1 MMKEITVVMPVYKV
15 EKYVS
20 ECLDSIINQTFDC
33 FECIIID
40 DCSPDNSMRLI
51 EEKLAGYKGNISF
64 RIVRNERNEGV
75 SAARNK
81 GIELSRGG
89 YLFFI
94 DSDDMLYE
102 NCLEKLW
109 EETKRH
115 PGIDLVQG
123 DSYSEGMENKN
134 SDLQRYTEGRIRI
147 NKELYA
153 ENICFI
159 LNKLMPVVYNA
170 AVIGVTRESND
181 AIDKFKRNLIRKHCR
196 EFRPMEVL
204 YELNLFYPFSL
215 LLNWGIYRHHILYKY
230 ANLIKLYY
238 KIWGRLYR

>member
-1 MMKEITVVMPVYKV
+1 MNKAKTDFDKPAKDFIFILTV
-15 EKYVS
+15 
-20 ECLDSIINQTFDC
+20 F
-33 FECIIID
+33 
-40 DCSPDNSMRLI
+40 
-51 EEKLAGYKGNISF
+51 
-64 RIVRNERNEGV
+64 NE
-75 SAARNK
+75 
-81 GIELSRGG
+81 
-89 YLFFI
+89 
-94 DSDDMLYE
+94 
-102 NCLEKLW
+102 
-109 EETKRH
+109 H
-115 PGIDLVQG
+115 
-123 DSYSEGMENKN
+123 ME
-134 SDLQRYTEGRIRI
+134 Q
-147 NKELYA
+147 ELYA

-238 KIWGRLYR
+238 KIWGRLYRWIFLCNEYYSLRLVVFLLHWLSAAKEKSHLYITDILTVEKGGGLKLGYW

>member
-1 MMKEITVVMPVYKV
+1 
-15 EKYVS
+15 
-20 ECLDSIINQTFDC
+20 
-33 FECIIID
+33 
-40 DCSPDNSMRLI
+40 
-51 EEKLAGYKGNISF
+51 
-64 RIVRNERNEGV
+64 
-75 SAARNK
+75 
-81 GIELSRGG
+81 
-89 YLFFI
+89 
-94 DSDDMLYE
+94 
-102 NCLEKLW
+102 
-109 EETKRH
+109 
-115 PGIDLVQG
+115 
-123 DSYSEGMENKN
+123 ME
-134 SDLQRYTEGRIRI
+134 Q
-147 NKELYA
+147 ELYA

-238 KIWGRLYR
+238 KIWGRWYL

>member
-1 MMKEITVVMPVYKV
+1 MKWFIKPLEEIADYRYMLENIKSKNTPVLATGVIDVQKTQLIYSLCEELDCGALIITDSETSAKEIHENMEFFDDGAVYLPAKDFIFILTV
-15 EKYVS
+15 
-20 ECLDSIINQTFDC
+20 F
-33 FECIIID
+33 
-40 DCSPDNSMRLI
+40 
-51 EEKLAGYKGNISF
+51 
-64 RIVRNERNEGV
+64 NE
-75 SAARNK
+75 
-81 GIELSRGG
+81 
-89 YLFFI
+89 
-94 DSDDMLYE
+94 
-102 NCLEKLW
+102 
-109 EETKRH
+109 H
-115 PGIDLVQG
+115 
-123 DSYSEGMENKN
+123 ME
-134 SDLQRYTEGRIRI
+134 Q
-147 NKELYA
+147 ELYA

>member
-1 MMKEITVVMPVYKV
+1 
-15 EKYVS
+15 
-20 ECLDSIINQTFDC
+20 
-33 FECIIID
+33 
-40 DCSPDNSMRLI
+40 
-51 EEKLAGYKGNISF
+51 
-64 RIVRNERNEGV
+64 
-75 SAARNK
+75 
-81 GIELSRGG
+81 
-89 YLFFI
+89 
-94 DSDDMLYE
+94 MLYE

-109 EETKRH
+109 EETKRY

-147 NKELYA
+147 NKLFLDSKITSTPVNRLIRKEVLTENAIYFRAGILFEDFLWCYFLYKKVETFASVNSFTYFYRRSNPFSTMNKAKTDFDKPAKDFIFILTVFNEHMEQELYA